1 MEFFAILIAWAAV
14 QFWGSGGV
22 IQEDAWFLRYRDMT
36 AKISNSTLRLLVLVA
51 LPMIGVFIV
60 LWLLAPILF
69 GLPVFLLSVAILLYC
84 LGRGDFQVRLKLYL
98 NSWQR
103 TDLEGAYQHGRG
115 FSAELCE
122 VGAENALELH
132 NSVRKAVFYQ
142 GFERWF
148 AVVFWFVLAGPAAA
162 LAYRLLFLLANDDQL
177 KQDDRNRAATALF
190 YLEWLPVRILG
201 FAFAIVGNFD
211 TCIKTWRES
220 VSSEL
225 PSADLL
231 DKIGM
236 TALPEFVPEGQ
247 VDGEQ
252 FVRLASE
259 ELLAVQ
265 HLLSRSLLVWVCAV
279 AIVQLV

>member
-22 IQEDAWFLRYRDMT
+22 IQEDNWFISYR
-36 AKISNSTLRLLVLVA
+36 AKTTGVANSSLRLLLLVGLPVL
-51 LPMIGVFIV
+51 GVFVV

-69 GLPVFLLSVAILLYC
+69 GLPVFLLSVALLLYS
-84 LGRGDFQVRLKLYL
+84 LGRGDFQILLKLYL

-103 TDLEGAYQHGRG
+103 ADLEGAYQHGRG

-122 VGAENALELH
+122 TGADNALQLH
-132 NSVRKAVFYQ
+132 LSVRKAMFYQ

-177 KQDDRNRAATALF
+177 KQQDRDRAAAVLV
-190 YLEWLPVRILG
+190 YMEWLPVRLLAL
-201 FAFAIVGNFD
+201 AFAVIGNFD
-211 TCIKTWRES
+211 SCIASVREHFKS
-220 VSSEL
+220 QL
-225 PSADLL
+225 PSAELL
-231 DKIGM
+231 DTVGM
-236 TALPEFVPEGQ
+236 KALPVYLPEGQ

-252 FVRLASE
+252 FIKLAAE
-259 ELLAVQ
+259 ELSAVQ
-265 HLLSRSLLVWVCAV
+265 HLLSRSLLVWVCVVAV
-279 AIVQLV
+279 LQLI